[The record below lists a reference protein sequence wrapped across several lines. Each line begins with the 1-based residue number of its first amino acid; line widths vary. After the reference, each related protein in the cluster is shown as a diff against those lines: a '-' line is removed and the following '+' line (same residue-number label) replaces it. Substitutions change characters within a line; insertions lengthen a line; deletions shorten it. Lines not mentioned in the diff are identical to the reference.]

1 MGGGADSLIVLAKIK
16 GYCRKP
22 GETSGYYMKI
32 ETVIYVY
39 KSFLLKYKLNLKN
52 MSRGPPHATMRVN
65 PNTFSIYRQNMCAM
79 QPPPQDHCKFD
90 LRKTT

>member
-1 MGGGADSLIVLAKIK
+1 M
-16 GYCRKP
+16 KP
-22 GETSGYYMKI
+22 GETSGYYTMKI

-79 QPPPQDHCKFD
+79 QPPQDHCKFD